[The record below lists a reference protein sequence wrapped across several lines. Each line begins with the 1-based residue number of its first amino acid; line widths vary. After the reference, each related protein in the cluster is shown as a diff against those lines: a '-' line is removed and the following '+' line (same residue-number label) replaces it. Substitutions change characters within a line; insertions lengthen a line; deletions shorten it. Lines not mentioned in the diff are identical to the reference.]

1 MTAIWLYGEALRRP
15 GRRENDVAVANFYRD
30 NVEAVDADWFAES
43 EVCSSAPPRWAVTNG
58 WRRVRGG
65 IDVVAYLGSDLE
77 RRLWRRF
84 KMARAA

>member
-30 NVEAVDADWFAES
+30 DVEAVDADWFAES
-43 EVCSSAPPRWAVTNG
+43 EVQGDPSRWAVTNG
-58 WRRVRGG
+58 WRRVREG
-65 IDVVAYLGSDLE
+65 IDVVAHLRSDLE